1 MKKVRKDVVSLIAY
15 ILGVSKSQIEDIYG
29 YSSIFQELHQNS
41 NVMMARACCIIRTS
55 ILTTTCS
62 INMQRFR
69 NILHNNTPTNDKYV
83 SAKLLFGDKCVDG
96 NMVQLHGQYDIITQL
111 DEISCT
117 LNYHL
122 TIVLNEFNK
131 TVRKI
136 PIDYIL
142 DFFDIKFSD
151 YNEITE
157 FKSKVLDNMQL
168 LNKYPFKRICNL
180 DMYKV
185 NGNILA
191 TDNVF
196 LQYIYSSHNDV
207 YNSTDYID
215 ELPLEYNN
223 EYDTFLSNSDE
234 KIIAF
239 VDCENMDYAKV
250 TGYLKS
256 LPEYYVELF
265 EQVVL
270 VDDCEDSSRSI
281 WSNLQKET
289 PISIVH
295 KKVDRVVDNKSVNDF
310 VIYTECFKLLLG
322 NEKRLMILASDSDY
336 LPLITQFKD
345 RTIIG
350 YEPEKASD
358 VYLSKLKALGVP
370 SFNVHDKCTDMAS
383 VINSIYNTK
392 IIDYLNGLQIDYDY
406 LCNSIARDLYLSNM
420 TRNQKDSINDIVNRL
435 RVTVEDGKLQFYT
448 VNTDNKK

>member
-1 MKKVRKDVVSLIAY
+1 
-15 ILGVSKSQIEDIYG
+15 
-29 YSSIFQELHQNS
+29 
-41 NVMMARACCIIRTS
+41 
-55 ILTTTCS
+55 
-62 INMQRFR
+62 MQRFR

-196 LQYIYSSHNDV
+196 LQYI
-207 YNSTDYID
+207 
-215 ELPLEYNN
+215 
-223 EYDTFLSNSDE
+223 
-234 KIIAF
+234 
-239 VDCENMDYAKV
+239 
-250 TGYLKS
+250 
-256 LPEYYVELF
+256 
-265 EQVVL
+265 
-270 VDDCEDSSRSI
+270 
-281 WSNLQKET
+281 
-289 PISIVH
+289 
-295 KKVDRVVDNKSVNDF
+295 
-310 VIYTECFKLLLG
+310 FKLLQLK
-322 NEKRLMILASDSDY
+322 NAVSFILVTSSG
-336 LPLITQFKD
+336 IT
-345 RTIIG
+345 I
-350 YEPEKASD
+350 SS
-358 VYLSKLKALGVP
+358 LKLL
-370 SFNVHDKCTDMAS
+370 
-383 VINSIYNTK
+383 
-392 IIDYLNGLQIDYDY
+392 
-406 LCNSIARDLYLSNM
+406 
-420 TRNQKDSINDIVNRL
+420 
-435 RVTVEDGKLQFYT
+435 
-448 VNTDNKK
+448 